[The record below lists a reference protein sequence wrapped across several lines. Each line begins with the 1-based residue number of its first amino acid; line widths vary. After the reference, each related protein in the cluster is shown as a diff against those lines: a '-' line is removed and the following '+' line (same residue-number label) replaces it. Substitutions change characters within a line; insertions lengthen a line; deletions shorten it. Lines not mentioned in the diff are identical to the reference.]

1 MDEKSAGQDE
11 PKEESNLGGEGYA
24 GGKSLQQNLQFT
36 VLEKKKVEIQI
47 VERKNLTHLKK
58 LALLL
63 WLVNMSKLIIQ
74 KSF

>member
-24 GGKSLQQNLQFT
+24 GGKEFT
-36 VLEKKKVEIQI
+36 AEFTAYCPRKEEGGDTDCRK
-47 VERKNLTHLKK
+47 KNLTHLKK